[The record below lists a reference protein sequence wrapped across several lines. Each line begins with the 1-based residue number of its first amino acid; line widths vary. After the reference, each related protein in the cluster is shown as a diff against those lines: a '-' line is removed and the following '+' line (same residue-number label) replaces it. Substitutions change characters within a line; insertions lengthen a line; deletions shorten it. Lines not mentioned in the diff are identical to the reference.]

1 MLGTQS
7 IYGSQVDSSPMKPA
21 ATVLRA
27 DLDALVKRLDLV
39 DPTDPT
45 PRGHAAAP
53 RLATLAGARIGL
65 LDNRKPNAA
74 LLLSAL
80 GELLREHYALVAVE
94 PRSKFIYSR
103 PAAPEIIDE
112 LAGCDAVIT
121 AIGD

>member
-1 MLGTQS
+1 MMTATQALS
-7 IYGSQVDSSPMKPA
+7 KP
-21 ATVLRA
+21 

-39 DPTDPT
+39 DPTDPAV
-45 PRGHAAAP
+45 RAHAPAP
-53 RLATLAGARIGL
+53 RLATLAGVRIGL

-74 LLLSAL
+74 LLLAELGAL
-80 GELLREHYALVAVE
+80 LHERFELEAVE

-103 PAAPEIIDE
+103 PAAPEIVDE